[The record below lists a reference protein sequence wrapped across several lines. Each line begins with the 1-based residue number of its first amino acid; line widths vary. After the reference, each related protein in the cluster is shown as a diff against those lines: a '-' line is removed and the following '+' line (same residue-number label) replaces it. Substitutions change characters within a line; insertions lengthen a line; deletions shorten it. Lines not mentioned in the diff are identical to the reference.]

1 LEYRERARRLLLHAY
16 ATSRYKLCYKLYV
29 DEYPYPIQFLIPCEQ
44 PRRRTVGDEAA
55 FNILY
60 QLGIVDLIRD
70 SKAGAY
76 VVKVKDERIAKIEA
90 EKFIERIEE
99 NLKKLIRKY
108 GWEVAFITYGR
119 GEKWRGED
127 IDIPL
132 LKVLRQNQL
141 SYEQPSIYF
150 EHKELLNRIEIAV
163 GALRPV
169 IKEKY
174 QEFWNELEKLGLA
187 FSCED
192 GLILLPEAQ
201 RIMIKFIEDK
211 VVEFAKNDKL
221 IRDLALLNVLYY
233 YFPLEPLDERTLKGL
248 FEILNT
254 LGLKLEDLEKASQEL
269 YDQGLTSR
277 FIKDQPPYMI
287 IYNTNKFREAIIAK
301 IKLLYNQ
308 LST

>member
-1 LEYRERARRLLLHAY
+1 
-16 ATSRYKLCYKLYV
+16 
-29 DEYPYPIQFLIPCEQ
+29 
-44 PRRRTVGDEAA
+44 
-55 FNILY
+55 
-60 QLGIVDLIRD
+60 
-70 SKAGAY
+70 
-76 VVKVKDERIAKIEA
+76 
-90 EKFIERIEE
+90 
-99 NLKKLIRKY
+99 
-108 GWEVAFITYGR
+108 
-119 GEKWRGED
+119 
-127 IDIPL
+127 
-132 LKVLRQNQL
+132 LRQNQL

-174 QEFWNELEKLGLA
+174 QELWNELEKLGLA